1 MQAMMNQEPRGKN
14 SNYLRFG
21 HLLNSSYSSPTK
33 SPLKKKRPPPGSPRK
48 VLGARRKATENKS
61 EKNEKNRMEEPEV
74 DHDPDS
80 GYKSP
85 PKYDKDEV
93 VRKMEEDDDEK
104 IEEMIDDISTNEMF
118 GSSILSMEN

>member
-1 MQAMMNQEPRGKN
+1 M
-14 SNYLRFG
+14 
-21 HLLNSSYSSPTK
+21 
-33 SPLKKKRPPPGSPRK
+33 KKKRPPPGSPRK
-48 VLGARRKATENKS
+48 VLGAGRKATESKP

-74 DHDPDS
+74 EQDPDS

-118 GSSILSMEN
+118 GSSILSMDN

>member
-1 MQAMMNQEPRGKN
+1 
-14 SNYLRFG
+14 
-21 HLLNSSYSSPTK
+21 
-33 SPLKKKRPPPGSPRK
+33 
-48 VLGARRKATENKS
+48 
-61 EKNEKNRMEEPEV
+61 MEEPEV
-74 DHDPDS
+74 EHDPDS

-118 GSSILSMEN
+118 CSHRLALCVFDGIHLVT